1 MNLQMNL
8 IDFDAF
14 EPNVFFH
21 WLNLDALR
29 RSTFIFSSIILL
41 APQSLFFSPVLECL
55 KYFFYFTKIK
65 IKWINI
71 YILLSTAK
79 GKAEQNEQN
88 QHRVDTDL
96 SNDLSLIFFLTLC
109 VDLL

>member
-1 MNLQMNL
+1 M
-8 IDFDAF
+8 
-14 EPNVFFH
+14 
-21 WLNLDALR
+21 
-29 RSTFIFSSIILL
+29 
-41 APQSLFFSPVLECL
+41 
-55 KYFFYFTKIK
+55 
-65 IKWINI
+65 NI